1 LAAQAANLSM
11 WYLVIAKDHPGTL
24 AQRLASRA
32 DHLARLHDLN
42 KQGRLKLA
50 GPMPA
55 IDAADPGDAG
65 FTGSALVVEFA
76 SMDDARTWVS
86 ADPYFTAGVYAGA
99 DIFPFKPV
107 LP

>member
-1 LAAQAANLSM
+1 M

-55 IDAADPGDAG
+55 IDATDPGDAG
-65 FTGSALVVEFA
+65 FTGSALVVEFESIA
-76 SMDDARTWVS
+76 QARDWVH
-86 ADPYFTAGVYAGA
+86 ADPYFAAGVYAHA

-107 LP
+107 LT